1 MPGLLFGLL
10 INCYDSLFQR
20 VQHINHYGSQLNVLL
35 LSVLVLALGV
45 YLKVSS
51 DFIPMPGD
59 GLPQTIS
66 SAYHLPFVKVKV
78 WTDVTKVILALLFS
92 CGLGHPFSG
101 PRWRTLLA
109 TLWARPYVSILAKRS

>member
-10 INCYDSLFQR
+10 INCYDRLLQR
-20 VQHINHYGSQLNVLL
+20 VQAINHYGSQLNVLL

-59 GLPQTIS
+59 GLPQSIS
-66 SAYHLPFVKVKV
+66 SAYHLPF
-78 WTDVTKVILALLFS
+78 A
-92 CGLGHPFSG
+92 GG
-101 PRWRTLLA
+101 R
-109 TLWARPYVSILAKRS
+109 LWQLYGQDLMYPY